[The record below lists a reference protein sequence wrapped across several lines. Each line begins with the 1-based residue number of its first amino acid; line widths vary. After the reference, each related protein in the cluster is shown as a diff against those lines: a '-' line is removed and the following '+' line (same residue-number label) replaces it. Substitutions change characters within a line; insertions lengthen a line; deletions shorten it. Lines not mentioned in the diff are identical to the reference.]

1 MSRIAHRSAH
11 RIVVAE
17 FLPEAALALLRE
29 AGEVVGG
36 PDLHARRP
44 ELLELLHDAEAL
56 VVRNQTRVDTHL
68 LEGAPRL
75 RVVGRVGTG
84 LDNFE
89 LAALR
94 ERGVTLT
101 YSPGANAA
109 SVAEYVMGAVLT
121 VYRRFVPVAAAV
133 AAGGWDR
140 QAATGRELV
149 GGVMGIVGLGDI
161 GARVARRARAF
172 GMTVVATDP
181 YLHEA
186 SPAVQENGVTLLPLE
201 ALLERSDVVTLHS
214 PLSPAT
220 RHLLGEEQLAL
231 MRPGSLLVNTG
242 RGGLLDEPALAR
254 ALRRGR
260 PAAAVLDVRD
270 PEPPGEDDPL
280 RGAPNL
286 LVTPHVAG
294 VTEQA
299 LERGACH
306 VARDVVRVLSGRPP
320 VSAVPT

>member
-1 MSRIAHRSAH
+1 MS

-44 ELLELLHDAEAL
+44 DLLRLLRDAEAL
-56 VVRNQTRVDTHL
+56 LVRNQTRVDAEL
-68 LEGAPRL
+68 IAESPRL
-75 RVVGRVGTG
+75 CVVGRVGVG
-84 LDNFE
+84 LDNFD
-89 LAALR
+89 LGALR

-101 YSPGANAA
+101 FSPGANAA
-109 SVAEYVMGAVLT
+109 SVAEYVMGAMLT
-121 VYRRFVPVAAAV
+121 VFRRFVPVADSV

-140 QAATGRELV
+140 EAATGREAF

-172 GMTVVATDP
+172 GMTVLATDP
-181 YLHEA
+181 YLHDA
-186 SPAVQENGVTLLPLE
+186 SLSVQEIGVTLVELDE
-201 ALLERSDVVTLHS
+201 LLQRSDVVTLHP
-214 PLSPAT
+214 PLTPAT
-220 RHLLGEEQLAL
+220 RHLVGAPQLERMKA
-231 MRPGSLLVNTG
+231 GSLLVNTG
-242 RGGLLDEPALAR
+242 RGALVDERALAQ

-270 PEPPGEDDPL
+270 SEPPGEDDPL

-294 VTEQA
+294 VTAQA

-306 VARDVVRVLSGRPP
+306 VARDVVRVLAGTPA
-320 VSAVPT
+320 VSAVRP